1 MARTSIWANRDFGR
15 LWAAG
20 TISIFGS
27 LVTRYAL
34 PFAAIEV
41 ANAGPFQIAVLRA
54 LDLVGVLLVGL
65 VAGAWV
71 DRLRRRPIMVV
82 ADLGR
87 AILLGSIPVAA
98 LAGVL
103 SLAQL
108 FAVAFLAAILSTFFD
123 SADRAFLP
131 TLVERDQL
139 IPANSA
145 LTASASA
152 AEFSAFGVSGVLV
165 QLFTAPIAIAVDAA
179 SFVASALFIGS
190 IRRPE
195 PPRPPVE
202 AREPVLREIRDG
214 VRLVL
219 ASPVLRALTGAT
231 GAAHLLW
238 GVFGTSY
245 ILFATG
251 VVGVGPAALGII
263 AGVGGASSL
272 IGAVVAGRA
281 TRRFGLGPS
290 LIGGMVLFTIGN
302 AFLPLAPSGAIGLGV
317 ACLILQQFVA
327 DGGYTVYDIA
337 EVSLR
342 QSIVDDRLMGRV
354 TATVNVFT
362 GLVQLVG
369 TIGGGLIAAAFG
381 LRTGLALGLVGGV
394 IATAFLWFS
403 PVRTLRGGMPCP
415 IDRALLPGDELP
427 VTE

>member
-1 MARTSIWANRDFGR
+1 MARSSIWANRDFGR

-20 TISIFGS
+20 TTSIFGS

-34 PFAAIEV
+34 PFAAIAV
-41 ANAGPFQIAVLRA
+41 ANAGPIQIAVLRA
-54 LDLVGVLLVGL
+54 LELIGVLVVGL

-71 DRLRRRPIMVV
+71 DRLRRRPMMIV

-87 AILLGSIPVAA
+87 AVLLGSIPVAA

-103 SLAQL
+103 GLGQL
-108 FAVAFLAAILSTFFD
+108 YAVAFLAAILSTFFD
-123 SADRAFLP
+123 AADRAFLP
-131 TLVERDQL
+131 TIVERDEL
-139 IPANSA
+139 IAANSA

-152 AEFSAFGVSGVLV
+152 AEFSAFGIGGILV
-165 QLFTAPIAIAVDAA
+165 QLFTAPIAIAVDAL
-179 SFVASALFIGS
+179 SFVASAVLLGS
-190 IRRPE
+190 IHRSE
-195 PPRPPVE
+195 PPSPPVE
-202 AREPVLREIRDG
+202 AREPVLREIREG
-214 VRLVL
+214 IGLVL

-231 GAAHLLW
+231 AAAHLLW

-245 ILFATG
+245 ILFATS
-251 VVGVGPAALGII
+251 VVGLGPAALGVI

-272 IGAVVAGRA
+272 VGALVAGRA

-302 AFLPLAPSGAIGLGV
+302 ALIPLAPSGALLIGA

-327 DGGYTVYDIA
+327 DGGYTVFDIA
-337 EVSLR
+337 QVSLR

-354 TATVNVFT
+354 TSTVNVAT
-362 GLVQLVG
+362 GLVQLAG
-369 TIGGGLIAAAFG
+369 TIAGGLIAAAFG
-381 LRTGLALGLVGGV
+381 LRTGLLVGLIGGV
-394 IATAFLWFS
+394 VATGFLWFS
-403 PVRTLRGGMPCP
+403 PVRALRGGMPLP

>member
-1 MARTSIWANRDFGR
+1 MARSSVWANRDFGR

-41 ANAGPFQIAVLRA
+41 ASAGPFQIAVLRA

-87 AILLGSIPVAA
+87 AVLLGSIPVAA
-98 LAGVL
+98 IAGVL

-131 TLVERDQL
+131 TIVERDEL
-139 IPANSA
+139 ISANSA

-165 QLFTAPIAIAVDAA
+165 QLFSAPIAIAVDAA

-195 PPRPPVE
+195 PARPPVE
-202 AREPVLREIRDG
+202 AREPVLREIREG
-214 VRLVL
+214 IRLVR

-245 ILFATG
+245 ILFATE

-302 AFLPLAPSGAIGLGV
+302 AFIPLAPSGAVAVGA

-369 TIGGGLIAAAFG
+369 TIAGGLIAAAFG

-403 PVRTLRGGMPCP
+403 PVRTLRGGMPAP
-415 IDRALLPGDELP
+415 IDRALLPGGELP